1 VPVALPYGQVE
12 MGLTTGLIDGAENN
26 WPSYVTTGHFKIARN
41 YTITEHTMSPEV
53 LVMLKRAWES
63 LSEEDKVIFREA
75 ARESNRFMRQRW
87 ADLEEQSRQRAL
99 AAGNLIIT
107 EFPRQPFEEAVA
119 PIYARAMSDPALAR
133 LIERIRLVE

>member
-1 VPVALPYGQVE
+1 
-12 MGLTTGLIDGAENN
+12 
-26 WPSYVTTGHFKIARN
+26 
-41 YTITEHTMSPEV
+41 MSKHV
-53 LVMLKRAWES
+53 WES
-63 LSEEDKVIFREA
+63 LSQEDRVIFREA
-75 ARESNRFMRQRW
+75 ARESNRYMRGRW